1 MTENE
6 SHETTPRIT
15 RDMDRFVLVPR
26 FSYAVTGAHV
36 TEGSDNSES
45 QDELYR
51 KAKFFQEKC
60 ADLVHAREN
69 LKGYKNLNF

>member
-15 RDMDRFVLVPR
+15 RDMDRFILVPR

-45 QDELYR
+45 QDELNR

-60 ADLVHAREN
+60 ADLVHARVN
-69 LKGYKNLNF
+69 LKGYKN